1 MSEKKVITKKDY
13 VSNFTLIGTPKISED
28 YTFKIDEKSEKSQ
41 WVYNSLNLGID
52 CGERYGVIYCELMG
66 GYSEENEN
74 KVFAHGK
81 KDDGS
86 DDFEKQI
93 IVDWEDRFNDEVL
106 EEIGDLSFITVGL
119 EKTNEGKTFYKKF
132 LSAYDAIA
140 YIKEHLTEDMVVNV
154 KGNLKY
160 STYNDNVQVRKN
172 ITSIVLSKVDDSTK
186 YKASFTQTILIDKD
200 SASLKADNIDK
211 DKGVMYVNARVLD
224 YVKEVNGIEVKG
236 QYPYNKQFE
245 FAMDFSNEAA
255 CKKIMDKLFKVKKG
269 ITQITFEGEFIEGGA
284 VVTAT
289 WDDIPDDI
297 KDLVEMGVYT
307 QEEALAKCTA
317 NGNKERRM
325 VLVKPQI
332 KLTGDDKIPVIQ
344 KFEERY
350 TEDELVLDYLYD
362 DKKSATKDDE
372 APFDTETEDESE
384 SDNSMDWLNDL

>member
-1 MSEKKVITKKDY
+1 MSEKKAIKKTDW
-13 VSNFTLIGTPKISED
+13 VSNFTLIGKPKISDD
-28 YTFKIDEKSEKSQ
+28 YTFKIDEKSTNSN
-41 WVYNSLNLGID
+41 WVYNSLNIGID
-52 CGERYGVIYCELMG
+52 CGERYGVVYAEMMG

-86 DDFEKQI
+86 DDFDKQI
-93 IVDWEDRFNDEVL
+93 TVDWDDRFNDEVL

-119 EKTNEGKTFYKKF
+119 EKTSENKTFYKKF

-140 YIKEHLTEDMVVNV
+140 YIREHLTEDMVVNV

-160 STYNDNVQVRKN
+160 STYNDNTQVRKN
-172 ITSIVLSKVDDSTK
+172 ITSIVLSKVDDAAN
-186 YKASFTQTILIDKD
+186 YKATFTQTILIDKD
-200 SASLKADNIDK
+200 SASLKADSIDK

-224 YVKEVNGIEVKG
+224 YVKEVNGVEVKG

-245 FAMDFSNEAA
+245 FAMDFSNEAV

-284 VVTAT
+284 VVTAS

-307 QEEALAKCTA
+307 KEEALAKCTA
-317 NGNKERRM
+317 NGSRERRM

-332 KLTGDDKIPVIQ
+332 KLVGDDKVPVIQ
-344 KFEERY
+344 RFEERY
-350 TEDELVLDYLYD
+350 SEEDLVLDYLYD
-362 DKKSATKDDE
+362 NKKSDVKDDE
-372 APFDTETEDESE
+372 PPFDTEEESDT
-384 SDNSMDWLNDL
+384 DNSMDWLNSL